1 MIQQFVDN
9 WFKNEAAT
17 RAAFEAKRPDE
28 YIDIVRAAVRA
39 MVHEDDS
46 DDWNSAF
53 PDPDRIHEI
62 DDGNYQGT
70 KLYVIGE
77 TGYRPDVYWYVRVAY
92 GSCSGCDTLQ
102 RLNEAGWNWDDEW
115 TGEPPNDPV
124 ASKARI
130 DGYMTM
136 ALHVVQ
142 QFRRIEGEVVNND

>member
-28 YIDIVRAAVRA
+28 YSDIVRAAVRA
-39 MVHEDDS
+39 MVHEDD
-46 DDWNSAF
+46 DIGWDSAF

-77 TGYRPDVYWYVRVAY
+77 KGYQPDVYWYVRVAY
-92 GSCSGCDTLQ
+92 GSCSVCDTLESLRDMGW
-102 RLNEAGWNWDDEW
+102 RLANDDLARL
-115 TGEPPNDPV
+115 TLD
-124 ASKARI
+124 SDRI

-142 QFRRIEGEVVNND
+142 QFRRIEGGIVNND